1 MKKVYKV
8 PGKYIDFLR
17 TVIGTQGTRLNL
29 DVQDIDGNTIIGQ
42 EEWDSEEF
50 SGLKKEHADKLNE
63 FILIDFKPKEIE
75 LPPI

>member
-1 MKKVYKV
+1 MIQVYIV
-8 PGKYIDFLR
+8 PPEYIDFLR

-42 EEWDSEEF
+42 EELESPEF
-50 SGLKKEHADKLNE
+50 ADLKIEHADKLNE
-63 FILIDFKPKEIE
+63 FILVEYKPEPKQ